1 MGVERGL
8 GEGMW
13 GCRYVFEERG
23 VGGFGRGRW
32 VLCGFC
38 SWLVFQHWMRIFRLC
53 FRFRFRLAFA
63 SASCTTHMR
72 ARALLSC
79 SLYGRLRLVV
89 AFRVT
94 VFPPHNHHDHNQY
107 PTALISNTRRP
118 LPLPLP
124 FTYDSGATRIAWTS
138 SLDVF
143 YDGMALFRSL

>member
-23 VGGFGRGRW
+23 VVGFGRGRW
-32 VLCGFC
+32 VLCGFFALGSFFNTGC
-38 SWLVFQHWMRIFRLC
+38 ASSVFVSVSVSV
-53 FRFRFRLAFA
+53 LAFA

-107 PTALISNTRRP
+107 PTALISNT
-118 LPLPLP
+118 
-124 FTYDSGATRIAWTS
+124 
-138 SLDVF
+138 
-143 YDGMALFRSL
+143 